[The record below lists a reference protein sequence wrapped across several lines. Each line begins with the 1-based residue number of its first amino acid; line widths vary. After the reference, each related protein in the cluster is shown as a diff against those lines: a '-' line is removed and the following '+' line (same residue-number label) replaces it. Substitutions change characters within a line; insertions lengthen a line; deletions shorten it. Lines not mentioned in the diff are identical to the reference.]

1 MGNYVF
7 DTKTL
12 IEIVTPRDDTYTDS
26 AAHVIPALTKAGV
39 AHVYDFSTNVV
50 PGQDERERGYWRDVG
65 TIDAYYDAN
74 MDLIAPYPV
83 FNLYN
88 DRWPVFTYRGA
99 EPPAKVSRGPGGE
112 PSYVDGSLLCEGSIV
127 SGAHVERS
135 IVAPGVYVDHDAH
148 VTDSILFQGVQGR
161 PRRPAA
167 PLHRRQERRHPGVVP
182 RRPRRRSGRRRRLH
196 GQRQRHHRDREGP
209 QAHPLSGR
217 SGERRAL
224 ARRRGRDVDDS
235 R

>member
-1 MGNYVF
+1 M
-7 DTKTL
+7 
-12 IEIVTPRDDTYTDS
+12 
-26 AAHVIPALTKAGV
+26 

-74 MDLIAPYPV
+74 MDLIAPHPV

-88 DRWPVFTYRGA
+88 DRWPVFTHRGA

-135 IVAPGVYVDHDAH
+135 IIAPGVYVDHDAH
-148 VTDSILFQGVQGR
+148 VTDSILFHGVRVGPGAR
-161 PRRPAA
+161 
-167 PLHRRQERRHPGVVP
+167 LHRCIVDKNVEVPHVVP
-182 RRPRRRSGRRRRLH
+182 RRPRPGHDRERLH
-196 GQRQRHHRDREGP
+196 RQRRP
-209 QAHPLSGR
+209 ASPS
-217 SGERRAL
+217 SRRTA
-224 ARRRGRDVDDS
+224 S
-235 R
+235 ST